1 MPKFK
6 VTEVVVYLVDADD
19 ENHAEDIITNSEDR
33 DQYCVEV
40 TDRYAEEVDDASHD
54 LIEL

>member
-19 ENHAEDIITNSEDR
+19 EDHAEDIITNAEDR
-33 DQYCVEV
+33 DQYCIEV
-40 TDRYAEEVDDASHD
+40 SDRYAEEADDG
-54 LIEL
+54 E